1 MILHTIFPTVVTFDT
16 LEREFTQEEKD
27 FFEKISKDTYKNIG
41 NTTSTNNYLL
51 NEPEMANIKTFIQ
64 SCVNG
69 YLDTVCNLADG
80 HHMEITQSWT
90 NYSEKGQF
98 HSRHWHENSFLSGVF
113 YINAKK
119 DLDKIYFFNS
129 QKQQIK
135 PEIKEWTVLNSPSWF
150 FPVESM
156 QLVLFPSTLEHMVQT
171 VESDETRVS
180 LAFNTFF
187 KGTIGSNKNLT
198 ELKI

>member
-1 MILHTIFPTVVTFDT
+1 MIVHPIFPTVVTFDT

-27 FFEKISKDTYKNIG
+27 FFEKISKDTYQNMG
-41 NTTSTNNYLL
+41 NVTSNNNYVLD
-51 NEPEMANIKTFIQ
+51 EPEMADIKGFI
-64 SCVNG
+64 SGCVAG
-69 YLDTVCNLADG
+69 YLAGVCNLKDG
-80 HHMEITQSWT
+80 HQIEVTQSWT
-90 NYSEKGQF
+90 NYTSKGQF
-98 HSRHWHENSFLSGVF
+98 HHKHRHPNSFLSGVF

-119 DLDKIYFFNS
+119 DLDKIYFYKDEF
-129 QKQQIK
+129 KQIK
-135 PEIKEWTVLNSPSWF
+135 PEVKEWTLLNADSWF
-150 FPVESM
+150 FTVESM

-187 KGTIGSNKNLT
+187 KGTIGSNKELT